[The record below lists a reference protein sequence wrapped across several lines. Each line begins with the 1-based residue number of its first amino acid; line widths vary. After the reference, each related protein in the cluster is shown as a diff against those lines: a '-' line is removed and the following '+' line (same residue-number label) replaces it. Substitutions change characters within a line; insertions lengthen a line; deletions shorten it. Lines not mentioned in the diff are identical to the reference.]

1 MFKRKLWGILT
12 LIFLIASL
20 SACHTVEPAQT
31 VPPMDPADDICFTEP
46 VLRTVESLVIPAIS
60 KNYRWVD
67 GVDNL
72 NEVTIVLPHLDSGSN
87 CAAAFNATI
96 DEFASEIIS
105 EVEASAEGGYSTHIT
120 SVSYDAY
127 LNGDTLSILI
137 TTRTSTD
144 YVEYD
149 IYNFDIDADEAMTV
163 SDMCDAYLD
172 LEYPVFLRYTQD
184 RILRE
189 FESEYSDFIAH
200 FPDDYEFIRNLYMES
215 LSIIRAYR
223 LYLNDDGNLILI
235 CDRPSLAGAAY
246 YTELQEVSIDP
257 TFLPNEADS
266 WQWLFDLYLSA
277 DQDNAEYARN
287 VLITAY
293 EEDEDKFMD
302 ALKLRPRNEQE
313 AIEAAVHAQY
323 NSKG

>member
-1 MFKRKLWGILT
+1 MFRRKIWIIISLAC
-12 LIFLIASL
+12 LIVLL
-20 SACHTVEPAQT
+20 SACSSGEPAQT

-72 NEVTIVLPHLDSGSN
+72 NEVTIVLPHLDPGRK
-87 CAAAFNATI
+87 CATAFNAAI

-120 SVSYDAY
+120 SVGYDAY

-137 TTRTSTD
+137 TTGTSTD

-149 IYNFDIDADEAMTV
+149 IYNFDIEADEAMTV
-163 SDMCDAYLD
+163 ADMCDEYLD

-223 LYLNDDGNLILI
+223 LYLNEDGTLMLS

-246 YTELQEVSIDP
+246 YADLQDFSIDP
-257 TFLPNEADS
+257 AFLPDEAES
-266 WQWLFDLYLSA
+266 WQWLLDLYLRA
-277 DQDNAEYARN
+277 DQDNVEYAMDI
-287 VLITAY
+287 LITA
-293 EEDEDKFMD
+293 DEDNTDGFMD
-302 ALKLRPRNEQE
+302 ALNLRPRNEQE

-323 NSKG
+323 NLKG

>member
-31 VPPMDPADDICFTEP
+31 VPPTDTADNILSTEP
-46 VLRTVESLVIPAIS
+46 VLRTVENLVIPAVS

-72 NEVTIVLPHLDSGSN
+72 NEVTIVLPHLDPGSK
-87 CAAAFNATI
+87 CAAAFNAAI

-120 SVSYDAY
+120 SVGYDAY
-127 LNGDTLSILI
+127 LSGDTLSILI
-137 TTRTSTD
+137 TTGTSTD

-149 IYNFDIDADEAMTV
+149 VYNFDIEADEAMTV
-163 SDMCDAYLD
+163 ADMCDAYLD
-172 LEYPVFLRYTQD
+172 LKYPVFLRYTQD

-200 FPDDYEFIRNLYMES
+200 FPHDYEFIRNLYMES

-223 LYLNDDGNLILI
+223 LYLNEDGTLMLS

-246 YTELQEVSIDP
+246 YADLQDFSIDP
-257 TFLPNEADS
+257 ALLPDEAES
-266 WQWLFDLYLSA
+266 WQWLLDLYLRT
-277 DQDNAEYARN
+277 DQDNVEYAMDI
-287 VLITAY
+287 LITAY
-293 EEDEDKFMD
+293 EDNTDGFLD